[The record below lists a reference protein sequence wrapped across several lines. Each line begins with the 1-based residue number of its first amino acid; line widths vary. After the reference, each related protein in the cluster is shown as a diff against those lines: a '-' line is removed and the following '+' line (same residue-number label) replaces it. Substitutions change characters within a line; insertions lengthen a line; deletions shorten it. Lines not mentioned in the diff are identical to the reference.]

1 MSATLLIAIFILGV
15 LLNAFF
21 AGYET
26 GFISTNKIRV
36 RFLAEQEGELNAKRL
51 LAFIEAP
58 DRMITVVLVGT
69 NFALIMGTIAITRQ
83 FNGNDVWA
91 TIVAMPIFLIFG
103 EIVPKSMFRLHPT
116 RSSLLFLPVI
126 RFFDA
131 LLAPIVVPVAW
142 LSKRLVTLTGPGQDM
157 RVFMRSQED
166 VRVLVDES
174 ADCGAIEPEEREMIH
189 SVMDL
194 REMQA
199 KEVMVPRID
208 IKALPATA
216 TRGDLIALLTD
227 SGHTR
232 IPIYEETI
240 DKIIGVVNGFDLLTD
255 TNPEDQE
262 ITRLLRGIMHI
273 PDTMRLDDVLKAMR
287 GGRHHVAIVIDEY
300 GGTDGMITIE
310 DILEEIFGEI
320 HDEYDKTQQHVRQV
334 GPGAYVVDA
343 RADLDDAASRMGLEL
358 SDEKVETIGG
368 WVTHAVGRIPQK
380 GEVIDLGACLVTVLD
395 GTPNRVLSI
404 RLELRREVE
413 TDDDGRTV

>member
-1 MSATLLIAIFILGV
+1 MSAALLIAIFILGV

-273 PDTMRLDDVLKAMR
+273 PDTMRLDDVLKAAR
-287 GGRHHVAIVIDEY
+287 KSARRNALKRDHSRHVRKYLLA
-300 GGTDGMITIE
+300 
-310 DILEEIFGEI
+310 ILEHRVAVE
-320 HDEYDKTQQHVRQV
+320 V
-334 GPGAYVVDA
+334 GA
-343 RADLDDAASRMGLEL
+343 
-358 SDEKVETIGG
+358 
-368 WVTHAVGRIPQK
+368 IPQSS
-380 GEVIDLGACLVTVLD
+380 G
-395 GTPNRVLSI
+395 
-404 RLELRREVE
+404 VE
-413 TDDDGRTV
+413 